1 MLTKTVSLSYRL
13 NIEDRF
19 IYMDKESRKDFD
31 RTNYK
36 KLIRMHQRGN
46 VLYVKLSD
54 RLRRD

>member
-36 KLIRMHQRGN
+36 KLIRMHKRGN

-54 RLRRD
+54 RLGRD